1 MTVSFRDLVARARKK
16 FPQVSSLPR
25 LFSLVWVSTR
35 GWTIAWAFLLLLSG
49 LLPAATIWLTKALV
63 NDMVGAVKAGGSW
76 ASVRPLV
83 VTGILF
89 GSLTIA
95 TEIVLGLL
103 EWIRT
108 ILTELIQDH
117 VSALIQTKS
126 TEVDY
131 GFYESTDYYDQLHR
145 ARDSAQVRILSLLE
159 NLGSVCQSVITL
171 ALLTAIVAS
180 YHLSLF
186 AIMLLSVLPA
196 FYVVARFNWLTHQ
209 WWMSTTIER
218 RWIQYYDDKFSNLA
232 GAAEIRLFRL
242 GPRFQSAYREIRRV
256 LRESRLALIKR
267 QNIARIGGSLV
278 GMAVAGGAV
287 GWIGWKVLLGKASFG
302 DMALFFQAFMSG
314 QGYMRMLTQS
324 LAQAYSNSL
333 FVTNLFD
340 FLDLQPTIIDPAQPM
355 PPPSAVQYG
364 IGFHNVAFRY
374 PGSDR
379 PVFENLSLFIPA
391 GKITAIVGPN
401 GAGKSTLIKL
411 LSRFYDPVEGHITID
426 DVCLAD
432 LKIEDVRSML
442 AVLFQLP
449 VSYDAS
455 AAENIAIGD
464 FSAEGSLA
472 KIQEAA
478 RSAGAHEVISRL
490 PRGYQ
495 QQLGKSFTDGAEL
508 SAGEWQRIAMAR
520 AFFRKTPILLL
531 DEPTSFM
538 DSWAEVEWFGKLR
551 NLSRGRTA
559 MIITHR
565 FTIAMRADIIH
576 VMDEGRLVESGT
588 HEELL
593 DKDGLYSK
601 SWRDQMSASSTP
613 VAAGL

>member
-1 MTVSFRDLVARARKK
+1 M
-16 FPQVSSLPR
+16 
-25 LFSLVWVSTR
+25 FSLVWVATR
-35 GWTIAWAFLLLLSG
+35 GWTIAWALLLFLSG
-49 LLPAATIWLTKALV
+49 FLPAATIWLTKALV
-63 NDMVGAVKAGGSW
+63 NEMVAAVQARGSW
-76 ASVRPLV
+76 VSVRPLLLTAV
-83 VTGILF
+83 LF
-89 GSLTIA
+89 ATLTVS

-145 ARDSAQVRILSLLE
+145 ARDSAQVRIMNLLE
-159 NLGSVCQSVITL
+159 SLGSVCQSLITL
-171 ALLTAIVAS
+171 VLLTLIVAS
-180 YHLSLF
+180 YHWSLF

-196 FYVVARFNWLTHQ
+196 FYIVARFNWLTHR
-209 WWMSTTIER
+209 WWMNTTVER

-242 GPRFQSAYREIRRV
+242 GPRFQSSYREIRRV

-267 QNIARIGGSLV
+267 QNVARIGGSLI
-278 GMAVAGGAV
+278 GMLVAGSAV
-287 GWIGWKVLLGKASFG
+287 GWIGWKVLLGKATFG
-302 DMALFFQAFMSG
+302 DMALFFQAFISG

-324 LAQAYSNSL
+324 MAQAYSNSL

-340 FLDLQPTIIDPAQPM
+340 FLDLRPTITDPRHPIPQ
-355 PPPSAVQYG
+355 PSAIRYG
-364 IGFHNVAFRY
+364 VRFHNVTFHY

-379 PVFENLSLFIPA
+379 PVFENLNLFIPA

-411 LSRFYDPVEGHITID
+411 LSRFYDPIEGHITVDDIRLSDMKID
-426 DVCLAD
+426 DV
-432 LKIEDVRSML
+432 RSLL

-464 FSAEGSLA
+464 LSAEGSMA

-478 RSAGAHEVISRL
+478 KSAGAHEVISRL
-490 PRGYQ
+490 PRGYLA
-495 QQLGKSFTDGAEL
+495 QLGKSFSDGAEL

-520 AFFRKTPILLL
+520 AFFRKAPIILL

-551 NLSRGRTA
+551 SLSSGRTA

-588 HEELL
+588 HEQLL

-613 VAAGL
+613 IAAGA